1 MVDIGTLVMG
11 PWFEIFL
18 GQDQGRPWT
27 GAGGAA
33 ALGLQESRGPS
44 LYIREHIE
52 NVLKTNVKSNQT
64 ALYVLLFLSICCC
77 VLVGL
82 APHSTCHPLENM
94 HLVVKKE
101 NI

>member
-1 MVDIGTLVMG
+1 MG

-27 GAGGAA
+27 GAGSAA
-33 ALGLQESRGPS
+33 ALGLQEPKAPS

-52 NVLKTNVKSNQT
+52 NVHVDYSLKRNVKSHQT

-82 APHSTCHPLENM
+82 APHSTCRPLENM